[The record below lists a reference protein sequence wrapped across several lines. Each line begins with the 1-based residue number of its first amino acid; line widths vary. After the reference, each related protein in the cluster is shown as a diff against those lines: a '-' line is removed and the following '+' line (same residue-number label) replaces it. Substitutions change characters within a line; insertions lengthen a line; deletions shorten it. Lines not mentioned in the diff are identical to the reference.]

1 MNKRYLVL
9 LFLIP
14 LAIPIS
20 ILLMRREKPCS
31 SQVDIH
37 IGSYHV
43 VAGRRAGFDAG
54 QRDAL
59 QRLSQEIKR
68 CPNADTYV
76 VRRTN
81 DWGLGP
87 FLLPARRED
96 RIIYKRKENR
106 LEEDSGDADIY
117 EVWDRVT
124 NHAINAV
131 AGEAGTIKSLA
142 RYGSKAA
149 KTQG

>member
-1 MNKRYLVL
+1 MNKRYVVL

-20 ILLMRREKPCS
+20 ILLIRREKPCS
-31 SQVDIH
+31 SHVDFH
-37 IGSYHV
+37 IGSYSPFY
-43 VAGRRAGFDAG
+43 GG
-54 QRDAL
+54 QRAAL

-68 CPNADTYV
+68 CPDADTYT
-76 VRRTN
+76 VRRTT
-81 DWGLGP
+81 DWGYLVP
-87 FLLPARRED
+87 FIAPARRED
-96 RIIYKRKENR
+96 RIVYKRKENR
-106 LEEDSGDADIY
+106 LEEDGGDAGVF

-131 AGEAGTIKSLA
+131 AGEAGTIKGLA

-149 KTQG
+149 KTE